1 MNIPFYPSLQLSA
14 VHLIRHLRGC
24 CVELPVHS
32 GRTWIC
38 QSKLLC
44 GVAALAL
51 LVLLV
56 TGRSYA
62 DAPASMEGAPAVTV
76 FVRAIEATEPRGEHE
91 MGASQRIE
99 PALSDLAPKLSQL
112 AFTSF
117 RLLTSKHAQLSL
129 RKRESLTLPNGH
141 TLAFRPVYLEQSRVA
156 LWLSWRDPTGI
167 DILNTRIHF
176 DADDAVL
183 TGTDSTHNSGFLLA
197 IKAVPVR
204 P

>member
-1 MNIPFYPSLQLSA
+1 MNMLFHPSLQLSGARTVRFLRQHTLRRTA
-14 VHLIRHLRGC
+14 V
-24 CVELPVHS
+24 P
-32 GRTWIC
+32 GRAPLATFG
-38 QSKLLC
+38 
-44 GVAALAL
+44 GVAALTL

-56 TGRSYA
+56 TGHSFA
-62 DAPASMEGAPAVTV
+62 DAPGVESAPAVTV
-76 FVRAIEATEPRGEHE
+76 FVRAIEATEPRSDHDT
-91 MGASQRIE
+91 GAPQRIE
-99 PALSDLAPKLSQL
+99 SALSDLAPKLSQL
-112 AFTSF
+112 AFGSF

-129 RKRESLTLPNGH
+129 RKRESVTLPNGH

-156 LWLSWRDPTGI
+156 LWLSWRDPTGV

-183 TGTDSTHNSGFLLA
+183 TGTDSTHNSAFLLA